1 MPRPAPF
8 SFLFFWPPR
17 PRMRPA
23 RRTDASQ
30 PRLGVCTQIFLDRE
44 ITVQR
49 GQGGVT
55 FHRIDANKVA
65 GRPGGEQ
72 ARTNAILP
80 SIGLSK
86 QMLSLSRA
94 GRRKD
99 ATTNDFAAFPPA
111 CSGTR
116 NWQLPQPCGAPII
129 TRARRGCNRLIDRST
144 RGDTPANH
152 GDWRTA
158 GRDHHRTVN
167 GARCRHRIRRAPA

>member
-1 MPRPAPF
+1 MGDLF
-8 SFLFFWPPR
+8 SGQICMSTWGTRGRAQARTIFLSFFFWPPR

-23 RRTDASQ
+23 RRTDAAQ
-30 PRLGVCTQIFLDRE
+30 PRLGVCTKIFLDRE

-86 QMLSLSRA
+86 QMLSL
-94 GRRKD
+94 
-99 ATTNDFAAFPPA
+99 
-111 CSGTR
+111 
-116 NWQLPQPCGAPII
+116 
-129 TRARRGCNRLIDRST
+129 ARRPAKGRHDKRLCCLSPCLQRHPKLATPPTMRCPNYYASEAWLQSTNRSEHALGHPS
-144 RGDTPANH
+144 
-152 GDWRTA
+152 
-158 GRDHHRTVN
+158 
-167 GARCRHRIRRAPA
+167 